1 MTTGKSGVHQV
12 IQVLTGRSGSGKTK
26 RIYDLLAR
34 RERSFESAEGGLWLV
49 VPEQFTL
56 QAERELVGFYNL
68 EGLLNV
74 QVLSFRKLVDKVLE
88 ATEASQQHYLDELGR
103 HMLLKRILLESAD
116 RLEAYKT
123 AHRKTGFIS
132 MMGDFLAELK
142 RSGIGPDRLRGAG
155 DNLPKLTAA
164 KINDIALIYERFETL
179 KSGTLMDEE
188 DRYDLAASRLHTLP
202 GMKGATLCI
211 DGFSGFTGQEFKLIE
226 SLAQICDVINVALT
240 LDPGHLNQTGIFMAT
255 AETYR
260 RLQSIAEDTHCGFS
274 AETASTPEAPGNAL
288 AHIERALFEYPQA
301 IYEGTAE
308 GVALLTF
315 DSTWEEAEYVALEI
329 GRLVAEK
336 GYRYQDIAV
345 VSNAPEIYD
354 DLLARVFDQYKIP
367 SFHDK
372 RRDIVGNPLAR
383 LILAMLEAYQKDFP
397 APALFRAVKTDL
409 TTIRREAWE
418 KLEIFA
424 IENGIRGKRWKQPV
438 EDETIEPLREVLAGV
453 IDQFASAFK
462 ASDTAAGYSKALFH
476 WLTTAG
482 IRERYEALIQEIR
495 LQNGFE
501 AAFETIQG
509 WNMISDLLDQ
519 IVSVS
524 PETSLKLSD
533 YRAILEAGFAA
544 YETGMLPQDFNTV
557 LIGKIEHSRS
567 HPIKALFL
575 VGAADG
581 ILPSNRD
588 GSGLLTDDEKLSLRA
603 AKLELK
609 SVSDYLSMNEAFSI
623 YLAMAKPTSDL
634 YISCAFADGMGRSM
648 RPSYLIDQLQTL
660 IPELKLR
667 HVRLDE
673 TPPASRASNYD
684 AVIAP
689 ITRQL
694 RAWLD
699 GRQAQPAL
707 EWAAMLNHFELMP
720 AYEARA
726 RQLKRAFYHNNRPSP
741 LSRASTEALFGMPLT
756 TSVSRLERFAAC
768 PFKHFVDFGLRP
780 ARVIPY
786 EVDLPEV
793 GRLFHSAVET
803 FALRAFADG
812 DGAPPSSQEAVAAL
826 IDQIVDENVER
837 YGRSVFANSERNRY
851 VLRRVKRTGTRAA
864 MTILDHMAHS
874 HFKPKAFELAFSANR
889 PDSLPPI
896 LIELS
901 EGQRLLLEGRIDRI
915 DVCETEEGMAF
926 VQIVDYKSGTE
937 TLELSKIHHGL
948 QLQLVAYMDAVLND
962 PALLTTLPEVAPG
975 GLFYFKID
983 DPMVDLESVREEDIE
998 RALLKKLKLNGLV
1011 IGGLEMARRLD
1022 TTLEAESKSL
1032 RIPFELK
1039 RDGTPAAGSGVLE
1052 ASTFESLRRFVRQKI
1067 ACLGEDILRGEIDVS
1082 PYRFGSRTACDYCDL
1097 MGICQ
1102 FDLTYGGNHYRNLK
1116 KLKGT
1121 QWLEDDGEPGPGMSP
1136 ETSCKR
1142 EVGNG
1147 EGRE

>member
-1 MTTGKSGVHQV
+1 M
-12 IQVLTGRSGSGKTK
+12 IQVVTGRSGSGKTK
-26 RIYDLLAR
+26 RIYDFLAR
-34 RERSFESAEGGLWLV
+34 QERSPKAAEGSLWLI

-56 QAERELVGFYNL
+56 QAERELVGFHNL

-88 ATEASQQHYLDELGR
+88 STEASQQQYLDELGR

-116 RLEAYKT
+116 GLKAYQT

-132 MMGDFLAELK
+132 MMGDFIAELK
-142 RSGIGPDRLRGAG
+142 RSGIGPEKLKIAG
-155 DNLPKLTAA
+155 EGLPKLTAA
-164 KINDIALIYERFETL
+164 KINDIALVYERFEAL
-179 KSGTLMDEE
+179 KSEALMDEE
-188 DRYDLAASRLHTLP
+188 DRYDLAASRLHALT

-226 SLAQICDVINVALT
+226 SLARVCKSVKVALT
-240 LDPGHLNQTGIFMAT
+240 LDPGHLSQTGIFLAT

-260 RLQSIAEDTHCGFS
+260 RLEAIAEETGCGFS
-274 AETASTPEAPGNAL
+274 AEAMSSPAEPKNAL
-288 AHIERALFEYPQA
+288 GHIERALFEYPQV
-301 IYEGTAE
+301 IYGGTAE
-308 GVALLTF
+308 GVALMTF
-315 DSTWEEAEYVALEI
+315 DTTWEEAEYVALEI

-354 DLLARVFDQYKIP
+354 DLLARVFEQYKIP

-397 APALFRAVKTDL
+397 AAPLFKAVKTGL
-409 TTIRREAWE
+409 TEISREAWE
-418 KLEIFA
+418 KLEIYA
-424 IENGIRGKRWKQPV
+424 LENGIRGKRWKQPV
-438 EDETIEPLREVLAGV
+438 EDETIEPLREALSGV
-453 IDQFASAFK
+453 IERFEAAFK
-462 ASDTAAGYSKALFH
+462 ASDTAAGYSASLYH

-482 IRERYEALIQEIR
+482 IRERYEALTQEIR
-495 LQNGFE
+495 RQNGFE

-524 PETSLKLSD
+524 PETSLKLGD

-603 AKLELK
+603 AQLELK

-623 YLAMAKPTSDL
+623 YLAMAKPTSAL
-634 YISCAFADGMGRSM
+634 YISCAFADGMGKSM
-648 RPSYLIDQLQTL
+648 RPTYLLDQLQTL

-673 TPPASRASNYD
+673 LAPSDRASNYD

-699 GRQAQPAL
+699 GKQAQPVL
-707 EWAAMLNHFELMP
+707 EWAAMLNHFESKP
-720 AYEARA
+720 DFEARA
-726 RQLKRAFYHNNRPSP
+726 QRLKRAFHHNNRPTP
-741 LSRASTEALFGMPLT
+741 LSRASTEALFGVPLT

-780 ARVIPY
+780 VRVVPY

-812 DGAPPSSQEAVAAL
+812 SESAPTSQEAVAAL
-826 IDQIVDENVER
+826 MDQIVDENIAG
-837 YGRSVFANSERNRY
+837 YGRTVFANSERNRY
-851 VLRRVKRTGTRAA
+851 VLRRVKRTSTRAA
-864 MTILDHMAHS
+864 MTILDHLAHS

-896 LIELS
+896 LIELAD
-901 EGQRLLLEGRIDRI
+901 GQRILLEGRIDRI
-915 DVCETEEGMAF
+915 DVCETEEGVAF
-926 VQIVDYKSGTE
+926 VQIVDYKSGSE
-937 TLELSKIHHGL
+937 TLDLSKVHHGL

-983 DPMVDLESVREEDIE
+983 DPMVDLESVREEDVE
-998 RALLKKLKLNGLV
+998 RELLKKLKLNGLV
-1011 IGGLEMARRLD
+1011 IGGLEMAKRLD
-1022 TTLEAESKSL
+1022 TTLDEASKSL

-1039 RDGTPAAGSGVLE
+1039 RDGTPTAGSGVLE
-1052 ASTFESLRRFVRQKI
+1052 ASTFESLRRFVRLKI
-1067 ACLGEDILRGEIDVS
+1067 ATLGEDILKGEIDVA
-1082 PYRFGSRTACDYCDL
+1082 PYRFGTRTACDYCDL

-1102 FDLTYGGNHYRNLK
+1102 FDLTYGGNRYRNLK

-1121 QWLEDDGEPGPGMSP
+1121 AWIEACGVLEVDKSLEASP
-1136 ETSCKR
+1136 SE
-1142 EVGNG
+1142 EVGDG